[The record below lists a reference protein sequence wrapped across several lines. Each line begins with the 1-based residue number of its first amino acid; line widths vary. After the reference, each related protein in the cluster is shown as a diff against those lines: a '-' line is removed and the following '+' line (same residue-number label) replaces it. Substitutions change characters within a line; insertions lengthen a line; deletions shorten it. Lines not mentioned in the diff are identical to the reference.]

1 MASTAMQQISEGLS
15 IRDLRKLIGLL
26 NSDEKWRQ
34 LGSAMDYSDG
44 ELNRISR
51 GMYAFHT
58 QSRTQCT
65 ICKRSQSFFIYVY
78 LLMVFFKFQN
88 HQILPKH

>member
-15 IRDLRKLIGLL
+15 IRDLRKLVGLL

-51 GMYAFHT
+51 GMY
-58 QSRTQCT
+58 CT
-65 ICKRSQSFFIYVY
+65 HSVQFANDHNLSLYMYIYLWFF
-78 LLMVFFKFQN
+78 F
-88 HQILPKH
+88 